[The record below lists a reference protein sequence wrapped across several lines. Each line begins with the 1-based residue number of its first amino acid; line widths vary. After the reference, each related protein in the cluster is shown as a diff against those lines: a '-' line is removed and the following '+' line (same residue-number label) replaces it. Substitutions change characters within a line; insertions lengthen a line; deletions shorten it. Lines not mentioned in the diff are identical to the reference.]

1 MSQQTQNLSDHV
13 TKPDAD
19 STALLRATDL
29 SVGYRNRTV
38 VSGVNLAI
46 RPGEV
51 HGIIGSN
58 GTGKS
63 SLLRA
68 MAGIVT
74 PSSGQVELLGA
85 PLTKLRAHERATRL
99 AYLPQHTPADAAI
112 DVRTVVALG
121 RYAHHRRRDRFHS
134 SLNSTDHDIVAYALD
149 RVGVTALA
157 DRPITGLSGGQ
168 RQLVFIA
175 KLLAQQAKVML
186 FDEPTAALDIGFQL
200 EILELLG
207 ELADEGHGIG
217 VVLHDLNLAA
227 RSCHRLSVIH
237 NGGLEVTGSAEE
249 VLTPPRIDA
258 IYRISSAVDTD
269 PHTGSVRV
277 TALARARP
285 AD

>member
-1 MSQQTQNLSDHV
+1 MSKTAQT
-13 TKPDAD
+13 TTAD
-19 STALLRATDL
+19 TATNTLLKTMNL
-29 SVGYRNRTV
+29 SVGYRQRSV
-38 VSGVNLAI
+38 VNSVNLTI

-68 MAGIVT
+68 MAGIT
-74 PSSGQVELLGA
+74 APLSGHVELLGT
-85 PLTKLRAHERATRL
+85 PLAALRARDRATRL
-99 AYLPQHTPADAAI
+99 AYLPQHTPADTAI

-121 RYAHHRRRDRFHS
+121 RYAHRSRRDRFRS
-134 SLNSTDHDIVAYALD
+134 ALTSTDQDIIAYALD
-149 RVGVTALA
+149 RVGVAALA
-157 DRPITGLSGGQ
+157 DRPITALSGGQ

-186 FDEPTAALDIGFQL
+186 FDEPTAALDLGFQL

-207 ELADEGHGIG
+207 ELANEGHGIG

-227 RSCHRLSVIH
+227 RSCHRLSVLH
-237 NGGLEVTGSAEE
+237 NGQLDITGSAEE
-249 VLTPPRIDA
+249 VLTTERIDV
-258 IYRISSAVDTD
+258 IYRIASAVDTD

-285 AD
+285 EN